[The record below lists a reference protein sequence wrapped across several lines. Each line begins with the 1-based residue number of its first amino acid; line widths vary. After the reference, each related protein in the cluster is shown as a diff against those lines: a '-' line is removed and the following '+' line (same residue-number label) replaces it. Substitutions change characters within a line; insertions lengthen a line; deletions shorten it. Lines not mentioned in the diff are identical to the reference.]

1 MMKRILALLLA
12 LVMVFALVACGPS
25 GTTESN
31 PPADNTNPPETAAPV
46 NDTLAADVYT
56 QANFDQAAHDEE
68 SAEIYDKVFGEFN
81 EYYAKA
87 LAEIDPDIRLGLMAV
102 TEAKL
107 LETGAVTP
115 AIHNAGN
122 YAISKTIP
130 HTQPGV
136 IWGMD
141 GSWRGYKNLL
151 ITDHW
156 LTPDERTELT
166 SKWSEL
172 KGTGTWFDWAKQWA
186 ADKGYAL
193 QDSYTL
199 AYTSDPQT
207 WDALATYQASDGEP
221 ISLTTEPL
229 LRYNSENVQEGGLAE
244 SYDVSEDGLTYTF
257 HLRQGVKWVTY
268 QGTEVGE
275 VKADDFVAGMQ
286 HAADSQ
292 PALASLLA
300 GVLDNL
306 SEYLN
311 GEITDFAEV
320 GVKAVDDYTVEYT
333 LAQPAPW
340 FNTLVGYNILYPM
353 SRSYYESQG
362 GKFGA
367 DFNSSD
373 TSYVYGSD
381 AQHIAYCGP
390 YLVSNYTRQNT
401 ITYTANPSYWDAA
414 NVQIKTI
421 TFRYDDGTDPTRT
434 WDNLMDGTYNA
445 GAGLGAENLEQAKK
459 TAVPDDPDGKTYF
472 EKYAYVSTAG
482 TGSWMNW
489 LNLDRYAYANY
500 NDETQVRSSL
510 TVTQA
515 DNARAAM
522 QNQNFRLAFAFAFD
536 RASWNAISRGEDL
549 KNARLINSF
558 VPGDLTS
565 TTKEIKLDINGTE
578 TAFPAGTYYGE
589 ILQAQID
596 ADEFPV
602 KVWDPEG
609 NDGAGSSFGFDGWY
623 NPDTAAAYLDKAIEE
638 LAAEGIE
645 ISAENPI
652 YLDYPHQDYST
663 SGAAMDQVLKN
674 SVESALG
681 GRVVINLVP
690 CGSSDNQTYATY
702 YGGTGYTANYDVYLA
717 GNGWSPDYGD
727 PQTYLDTMLDGGSML
742 VTLGLY

>member
-1 MMKRILALLLA
+1 MKNAKKLLA
-12 LVMVFALVACGPS
+12 LVVAVVMCLAL
-25 GTTESN
+25 
-31 PPADNTNPPETAAPV
+31 AAPAFA
-46 NDTLAADVYT
+46 DDGDQLAADVYT
-56 QANFDQAAHDEE
+56 QANFDQVAHDEE
-68 SAEIYDKVFGEFN
+68 SGQIYDEVFGEFN
-81 EYYAKA
+81 EYYATAKD
-87 LAEIDPDIRLGLMAV
+87 EIDPDVRLGLMAIA
-102 TEAKL
+102 EAKL

-122 YAISKTIP
+122 YAISKIIP

-141 GSWRGYKNLL
+141 GSYRGYKNLL
-151 ITDHW
+151 ITDQW
-156 LTPDERTELT
+156 LTPDVRTELT
-166 SKWSEL
+166 TKWGEL
-172 KGTGTWFDWAKQWA
+172 RGTGTWLDWAKQWA
-186 ADKGYAL
+186 ADNGYTL

-207 WDALATYQASDGEP
+207 WDALASYQASDGEP
-221 ISLTTEPL
+221 ISMTVEPL
-229 LRYNSENVQEGGLAE
+229 LQYDTENVQQPALAE
-244 SYDVSEDGLTYTF
+244 SYEVSEDGLTYTF
-257 HLRQGVKWVTY
+257 HLREGVKWVTY
-268 QGTEVGE
+268 QGTEVAE
-275 VKADDFVAGMQ
+275 VTADDFVAGLQ
-286 HAADSQ
+286 HCADAQ
-292 PALASLLA
+292 INLA
-300 GVLDNL
+300 GLLFGTIQNL
-306 SEYLN
+306 EEYAT

-353 SRSYYESQG
+353 NRGYYESQG
-362 GKFGA
+362 GKFGEEFDA
-367 DFNSSD
+367 SATD
-373 TSYVYGSD
+373 YLYGTDS
-381 AQHIAYCGP
+381 QHIAYCGP

-401 ITYTANPSYWDAA
+401 ITYTANPSYWDAD
-414 NVQIKTI
+414 NVQIKTV

-445 GAGLGAENLEQAKK
+445 GAGLGAENLEQAKN
-459 TAVPDDPDGKTYF
+459 TEIPDDPDGATYF
-472 EKYAYVSTAG
+472 EKYAYVNSNG

-510 TVTQA
+510 TVAQA
-515 DNARAAM
+515 DAARTAM

-549 KNARLINSF
+549 KYARLINSF
-558 VPGDLTS
+558 VPGNLTS
-565 TTKEIKLDINGTE
+565 TTKEITLDINGTE
-578 TAFPAGTYYGE
+578 TTFAAGTYYGE
-589 ILQAQID
+589 ILQAQVD

-602 KVWDPEG
+602 QVWDPEG
-609 NDGAGSSFGFDGWY
+609 DNGAGSSFGFDGWY
-623 NPDTAAAYLDKAIEE
+623 NPEEAAKYMDAAVEE

-652 YLDYPHQDYST
+652 YLDYPDQDYST
-663 SGAAMDQVLKN
+663 SGAAMDQILKS
-674 SVESALG
+674 SVEEALG

>member
-1 MMKRILALLLA
+1 MKRILALLLA
-12 LVMVFALVACGPS
+12 LVMVFALAACGPS

-102 TEAKL
+102 AEAKL

-320 GVKAVDDYTVEYT
+320 GVRAVDDYTVEYT